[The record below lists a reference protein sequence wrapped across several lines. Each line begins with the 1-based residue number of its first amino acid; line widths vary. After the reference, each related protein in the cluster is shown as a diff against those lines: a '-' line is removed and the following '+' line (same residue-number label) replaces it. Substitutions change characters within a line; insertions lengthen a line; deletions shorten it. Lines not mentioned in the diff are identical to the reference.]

1 MTRRR
6 LMHVVCSLGTGGTE
20 MMCLRLVRHWHYRF
34 DQTVV
39 ALKPGRKTLEGEFR
53 SVPGLTLNIL
63 PGSRDHVEFWKQLR
77 AIIRKSAPD
86 ALLIH
91 VFGTPHLITASAG
104 RMAGVRAMAVWA
116 GNPPPPDMEARRRW
130 RGVLLASRLLRVPVM
145 SCSHA
150 VDRELRHLGVGM
162 PPGSAPIPNGIDTNE
177 IARHAQRARQARSD
191 RPPVIGMAARL
202 ESIKDHGT
210 LLRAFSILRDENSD
224 AELWLA
230 GDGPLRAS
238 LEDQAMRLGIA
249 LPTRFLG
256 DRSDVPHLLGQL
268 DVCAFSTTREEGFGI
283 ALIEAMAAGIPI
295 AASNVPACREV
306 LANGDA
312 GVLVPPENPKALAR
326 AIADLLDNR
335 VLRARVTEAAL
346 VRVRQEYSIEACAKR
361 WEAVLFP
368 ATRTSAAREFECA
381 S

>member
-1 MTRRR
+1 
-6 LMHVVCSLGTGGTE
+6 MHVVCGLGTGGTE
-20 MMCLRLVRHWHYRF
+20 MMCLRLVRHWQYRF
-34 DQTVV
+34 HQTVV
-39 ALKPGRKTLEGEFR
+39 ALSPGRKTLEGEFR
-53 SVPGLTLNIL
+53 SVSGLTLDIL
-63 PGSRDHVEFWKQLR
+63 PATRDNVEFWTQLR
-77 AIIRKSAPD
+77 AIIRKSLPD

-91 VFGTPHLITASAG
+91 VFGKPHLIAASAA
-104 RMAGVRAMAVWA
+104 RMAGVRAIAVWA
-116 GNPPPPDMEARRRW
+116 GNPPPSDLEARRRW
-130 RGVLLASRLLRVPVM
+130 GAVLLASRLLRVPVM

-150 VDRELRHLGVGM
+150 VDRELRHLRVGM
-162 PPGSAPIPNGIDTNE
+162 PLGSAPIPNGIDTNE
-177 IARHAQRARQARSD
+177 IARHAQRARQARSG

-238 LEDQAMRLGIA
+238 LEDQAVRLGIA

-306 LANGDA
+306 LAGGDA

-326 AIADLLDNR
+326 AIADLLENR
-335 VLRARVTEAAL
+335 ELRARMTEAAL
-346 VRVRQEYSIEACAKR
+346 ARVRLEYSIEACAKR

-368 ATRTSAAREFECA
+368 VTRISAARELECA